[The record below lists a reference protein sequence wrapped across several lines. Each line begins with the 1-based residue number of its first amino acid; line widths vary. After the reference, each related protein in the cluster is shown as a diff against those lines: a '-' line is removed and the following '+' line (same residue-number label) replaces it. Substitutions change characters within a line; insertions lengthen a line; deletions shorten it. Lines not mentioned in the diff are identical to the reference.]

1 MSFQHFC
8 NYTVS
13 GVLLLVAAC
22 TPGTAPSVER
32 AVDSKAPT
40 SEATAPANAKAAA
53 FVRGYYESR
62 DGGLFTACGET
73 SRRRVTSVDPATA
86 AALAPANVAQD
97 QPRFLMAEGNLRGRD
112 TVEIGRFNMISG
124 DAWNCESRLSE
135 IVLGARG
142 IDALWSLEVTP
153 AAATFVSSPTAA
165 PEIHAF
171 VGLGTASDGLV
182 LQVHGADA
190 EFSARLRAE
199 ACTEALTDTSFGW
212 SIEVTTKEGSYEG
225 CAWRGLAVP

>member
-1 MSFQHFC
+1 MSFQDFRSC
-8 NYTVS
+8 TVT

-22 TPGTAPSVER
+22 TPGSSPPVER
-32 AVDSKAPT
+32 AVHINAPT
-40 SEATAPANAKAAA
+40 NEATAPANVEAVA
-53 FVRGYYESR
+53 FVRGYHESR

-86 AALAPANVAQD
+86 AALVQANATHD

-112 TVEIGRFNMISG
+112 AVEIGRFNMISG
-124 DAWNCESRLSE
+124 DDWNCESRLGE

-142 IDALWSLEVTP
+142 IDPMWSLEVTP
-153 AAATFVSSPTAA
+153 AAATFVAGPAA
-165 PEIHAF
+165 SAEVHAF

-182 LQVHGADA
+182 LKVDAANA
-190 EFSARLRAE
+190 EFNARLRAE

-212 SIEVTTKEGSYEG
+212 SIEVTAKNDSYKG